1 MNRVVLRVRPAEV
14 MEDLDLDTLGDRLHR
29 LKDWRAQLHDT
40 RLSDAPY
47 VSITVDLPSI
57 GGPEVARLKEALS
70 GLPNMRVFLWQRGA
84 EVPLQAADVS
94 ALEIAAHSLPAH
106 PEKEDP

>member
-1 MNRVVLRVRPAEV
+1 
-14 MEDLDLDTLGDRLHR
+14 MEDLDLDTVGERVRRLE
-29 LKDWRAQLHDT
+29 DWRAELHDT

-57 GGPEVARLKEALS
+57 GEPEVARLKEAFS
-70 GLPNMRVFLWQRGA
+70 DLPHMRVSLWQRGA

-94 ALEIAAHSLPAH
+94 ALEIAARSLPARR
-106 PEKEDP
+106 E